1 MDGTKMKIVLLL
13 AIMISLPVLALAQ
26 ERPNLVLKLSAQSEV
41 IVKDENGKSRTEWRE
56 VKSFEPGDVLRYTI
70 AYTNDGKTEAR
81 NAVIADPIPA
91 GTTYV
96 ANSAEGANTEITFS
110 LDGKSFQ
117 VPPMLK
123 YKVKS
128 SGPSDQE
135 FYATPQMYTHIRWKI
150 SKPVLPGETGTVSFK
165 VMGN

>member
-1 MDGTKMKIVLLL
+1 MDGKKMKVLLLL
-13 AIMISLPVLALAQ
+13 AIMISMPVLALAQ
-26 ERPNLVLKLSAQSEV
+26 ERPNLVLKLSAESEV

-56 VKSFEPGDVLRYTI
+56 AKSFEPGDVLRYTI

-81 NAVIADPIPA
+81 NAIIADPIPA

-96 ANSAEGANTEITFS
+96 VNSAEGENTEITFS
-110 LDGKSFQ
+110 LDGKTFQ

-128 SGPSDQE
+128 GASEQE

-150 SKPVLPGETGTVSFK
+150 GKPVLPGETGTVSFK
-165 VMGN
+165 VKGS